1 MRIEQWPYIVRM
13 RLRTLFGRTQVEQEL
28 DDELRYHVERQ
39 IEENIASGMS
49 PDEARRAA
57 MRALGRIERRK
68 DECRDAWGI
77 SLLDNLVRDT
87 RQALRA
93 LRRDIGFTVGVLAL
107 LSLGIGANAAVFSI
121 VDGILLEPLP
131 YPEPERLFV
140 IRELTPER
148 GSATRSV
155 NGLHFHE

>member
-1 MRIEQWPYIVRM
+1 MRIEQWPYVVRM
-13 RLRTLFGRTQVEQEL
+13 RLRTVLRRGEVEQEL
-28 DDELRYHVERQ
+28 DEELRYHVERQ
-39 IEENIASGMS
+39 TEENIASGMS

-57 MRALGRIERRK
+57 LRALGRIERRK

-77 SLLDNLVRDT
+77 ALLDHLVRDT

-107 LSLGIGANAAVFSI
+107 LSLGIGANAAVFST

-131 YPEPERLFV
+131 FPESVRLVV
-140 IRELTPER
+140 IQIGR
-148 GSATRSV
+148 A
-155 NGLHFHE
+155 

>member
-107 LSLGIGANAAVFSI
+107 LSLGIGANARSSRSSTAFCSSPSPI
-121 VDGILLEPLP
+121 PSPSGCSSS
-131 YPEPERLFV
+131 
-140 IRELTPER
+140 
-148 GSATRSV
+148 GSSRPSAAAPRAR
-155 NGLHFHE
+155 